1 MSVGYSIHFK
11 STRTFA
17 TFVGGFLAI
26 PYALWCGHLAG
37 DRFRDWAARH
47 GGGWETVAQVLGF
60 GAALLILIL
69 LGCAIGHGVAWVG
82 SLLGIAT
89 GFNPEQDRR
98 KALEAEKRGH
108 LRGRLH
114 SRTAHLSAA
123 ERRKIAKRHRKG

>member
-1 MSVGYSIHFK
+1 MALGYSIHFK

-37 DRFRDWAARH
+37 DFFRDWVVRH
-47 GGGWETVAQVLGF
+47 GGGWETAAQALGF
-60 GAALLILIL
+60 GVGLLLLIP
-69 LGCAIGHGVAWVG
+69 LGCSIGYGVAWVG

-98 KALEAEKRGH
+98 KALEAKRRGH
-108 LRGRLH
+108 DRDRRH
-114 SRTAHLSAA
+114 ARTADLKAA
-123 ERRKIAKRHRKG
+123 KRRKIAKHRRKG